1 MEESNTPIDASTST
15 CWLSDL
21 EIDDYN
27 FFEECNLNNFFD
39 VDNEELLSHD
49 IASAMQGN
57 TSSNSSNITENSSLK
72 FSPSFS
78 ISNFESQI
86 LSFDNTNT
94 QFYGFDC
101 TLNPPKHISDKTT
114 KGSSENQNIET
125 KTTLGKRS
133 AARTYDHIIAERKRR
148 EKLSQS
154 LIALAALI
162 PNLKKIDKASVLG
175 NAIKYIKELKE
186 RVSNLEEDSKKIRVV
201 VLKEPEVNG
210 DNYDSSSC
218 EEGSIENSCGSEPL
232 LQVKAKM
239 SGQEVLLRIHC
250 QKQKDLLV
258 KILAQIQSLDL
269 FVVNSSVL
277 PFGDCSLHIT
287 LIAQMGEGYNLSME
301 DLVKNIHAASMK
313 CMS

>member
-1 MEESNTPIDASTST
+1 
-15 CWLSDL
+15 
-21 EIDDYN
+21 
-27 FFEECNLNNFFD
+27 
-39 VDNEELLSHD
+39 
-49 IASAMQGN
+49 MQGN
-57 TSSNSSNITENSSLK
+57 TSSNTSSITENSSLN
-72 FSPSFS
+72 FFPSSS
-78 ISNFESQI
+78 ISYFPSQI
-86 LSFDNTNT
+86 LSFDNTTT
-94 QFYGFDC
+94 QFYDFDC
-101 TLNPPKHISDKTT
+101 TLNPSKHISAKTT
-114 KGSSENQNIET
+114 KGSSKNQNFGT

-162 PNLKKIDKASVLG
+162 PDLKKVDKASVLG

-186 RVSNLEEDSKKIRVV
+186 RVSILEEDSKRTRVV
-201 VLKEPEVNG
+201 VLKDPELNG
-210 DNYDSSSC
+210 ENYDSSSC

-232 LQVKAKM
+232 LQVKARM

-258 KILAQIQSLDL
+258 KILAQIQSLNL
-269 FVVNSSVL
+269 FVVHSSVL
-277 PFGDCSLHIT
+277 PFGDYSLDIT
-287 LIAQMGEGYNLSME
+287 FIAQMGEGYNLTVE